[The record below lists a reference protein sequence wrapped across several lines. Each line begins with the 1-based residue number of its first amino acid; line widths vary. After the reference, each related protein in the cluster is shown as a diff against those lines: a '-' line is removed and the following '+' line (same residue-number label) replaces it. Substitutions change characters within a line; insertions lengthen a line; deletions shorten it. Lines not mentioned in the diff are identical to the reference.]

1 MLLTNRYI
9 TDRHLPDKIDALDE
23 AGARVHIS
31 NIVVP
36 TEILEVEQKIIDI
49 KEKKIKLFVDK
60 SMKQQN

>member
-1 MLLTNRYI
+1 M
-9 TDRHLPDKIDALDE
+9 HLMKQVLE
-23 AGARVHIS
+23 HIS

-60 SMKQQN
+60 SMKKQQN